1 MSITDKQAAYI
12 RNLSNEVA
20 NLKSQVA
27 TSVDRS
33 RARAITPEEELNR
46 IPGRRMNY
54 IMSGYVDFV
63 PAQSGNRGESIQ
75 FPVSQ
80 DGPFVATHMP
90 SASWAPIAPALTPN
104 VNGFRPPTIM
114 DLATQEVSLGGEF
127 VDISWELQDG
137 GTQRLMQSAPVP
149 ADQLSQRIYDK
160 KMAMPTLFAPSTII
174 QFTPTYNRIV
184 AVTTTTFRLFVS
196 IKGYRI
202 VSLG

>member
-1 MSITDKQAAYI
+1 MTMTDKQNAFI
-12 RNLSNEVA
+12 RNLA
-20 NLKSQVA
+20 NKVSSLESQLA
-27 TSVDRS
+27 STIDRA

-54 IMSGYVDFV
+54 VMSGFVDFV

-90 SASWAPIAPALTPN
+90 SATWAPIAPTTTPN

-137 GTQRLMQSAPVP
+137 GTQRLMQSAPVT
-149 ADQLSQRIYDK
+149 ADQLSQRNYDK